1 MKKKA
6 LDLIKKHKGKIAV
19 AIGTALAGLGG
30 GLSFPE
36 VVRAAIAA
44 MGF

>member
-1 MKKKA
+1 MKKRA
-6 LDLIKKHKGKIAV
+6 LAILMKHKGKIAV
-19 AIGTALAGLGG
+19 AIGTVLAGLGG

-44 MGF
+44 LGF